1 MCWRDYAIRL
11 YRCGW
16 SMGRAWEKVMAFYD
30 MDDIDGLSEFVDT
43 IETVTQMR
51 LEDVRDI

>member
-16 SMGRAWEKVMAFYD
+16 SMGRAWEKVMAFFD

-51 LEDVRDI
+51 VEDTK

>member
-1 MCWRDYAIRL
+1 
-11 YRCGW
+11 
-16 SMGRAWEKVMAFYD
+16 MGRAWEKVMAFYD

-51 LEDVRDI
+51 VEDTR

>member
-1 MCWRDYAIRL
+1 MCWRDNVLRL

-16 SMGRAWEKVMAFYD
+16 SMGKAWERAMAFFD
-30 MDDIDGLSEFVDT
+30 MDDFEGFSEFVDT

-51 LEDVRDI
+51 LEDTR